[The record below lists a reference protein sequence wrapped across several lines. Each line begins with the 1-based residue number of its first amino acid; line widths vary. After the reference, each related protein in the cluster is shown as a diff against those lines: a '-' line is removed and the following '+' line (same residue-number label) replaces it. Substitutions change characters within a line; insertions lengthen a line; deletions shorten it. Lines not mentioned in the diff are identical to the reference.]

1 MTSSTSNTAGDAR
14 LMPAGPL
21 ARVGI
26 IGGGQLGRM
35 MTKKAK
41 QLGCE
46 VHVLDPYPQS
56 PAGMVATY
64 QTVGRFDDAEKI
76 REVVEA
82 CDVTTYDIEHI
93 DAEILATLEAEGHV
107 IFPRPA
113 LLAIIQDKLLQKEH
127 LIAHDIPTSPFVAVD
142 EPTMADA
149 EAFGFPLV
157 QKARK
162 GGYDGKGVSVIRS
175 KDDIDNI
182 LHCPSIFEKMVDIE
196 MELAVMVAR
205 NAHGEI
211 ATYPVTEMEF
221 DARANLLDLLL
232 VPARISDSLADQARA
247 MAADVVTAF
256 DGVGIFGVEMF
267 LNKAGELLINEVA
280 PRPHNSGHYT
290 LDACAT
296 CQFEQHIR
304 AILGLPLGAT
314 KLWAPATMINLIG
327 EPGSIG
333 AAQIEGMRD
342 ALATPGATVHIYGK
356 NECRPFRKM
365 GHITVV
371 DDSMDAA
378 LEKAAKLRDLVT
390 FHGADKL

>member
-1 MTSSTSNTAGDAR
+1 
-14 LMPAGPL
+14 
-21 ARVGI
+21 
-26 IGGGQLGRM
+26 M

-64 QTVGRFDDAEKI
+64 QTIGRFDDAEKI

-93 DAEILATLEAEGHV
+93 DAAILATLEQEGHV
-107 IFPRPA
+107 IYPTPT
-113 LLAIIQDKLLQKEH
+113 LLAVVQDKLLQKE
-127 LIAHDIPTSPFVAVD
+127 LLVAQDIPTSEFVACD
-142 EPTMADA
+142 EPTIADA
-149 EAFGFPLV
+149 GVFGFPVV

-162 GGYDGKGVSVIRS
+162 GGYDGKGVSVIHS
-175 KDDIDNI
+175 QDDASAL
-182 LHCPSIFEKMVDIE
+182 LHCPSIFEKMVDIK

-205 NAHGEI
+205 NPQGDI
-211 ATYPVTEMEF
+211 VTYPVTEMEF
-221 DARANLLDLLL
+221 DARANLLDFLL
-232 VPARISDSLADQARA
+232 VPARISDEVAEEAQALAAR
-247 MAADVVTAF
+247 VVKAL
-256 DGVGIFGVEMF
+256 DGVGVFGVEMF
-267 LNKAGELLINEVA
+267 LDTSGKLLVNEVA

-304 AILGLPLGAT
+304 AILALPLGSAQ
-314 KLWAPATMINLIG
+314 LWAPATMINLIG
-327 EPGSIG
+327 EPGSTG
-333 AAQIEGMRD
+333 AARIVGLTEAM
-342 ALATPGATVHIYGK
+342 ATPGATVHIYGK

-371 DDSMDAA
+371 DDSMDRA
-378 LEKAAKLRDLVT
+378 LEKAKQLRDVVT

>member
-1 MTSSTSNTAGDAR
+1 MTSPIKEIATDPGAMA
-14 LMPAGPL
+14 AGPL

-56 PAGMVATY
+56 PAGTVATY

-76 REVVEA
+76 REVVES

-93 DAEILATLEAEGHV
+93 DAAILATLEQEGHV
-107 IFPRPA
+107 IYPTPS
-113 LLAIIQDKLLQKEH
+113 LLAVVQDKLLQKE
-127 LIAHDIPTSPFVAVD
+127 LLVAQGIPTSEFVACDV
-142 EPTMADA
+142 PTIADA
-149 EAFGFPLV
+149 GVFGFPVV

-175 KDDIDNI
+175 QDDASSL

-205 NAHGEI
+205 NPQGDI
-211 ATYPVTEMEF
+211 VTYPVTEMEF
-221 DARANLLDLLL
+221 DARANLLDFLL
-232 VPARISDSLADQARA
+232 VPARISDEVAEEARA
-247 MAADVVTAF
+247 LAARVVKAL
-256 DGVGIFGVEMF
+256 DGVGVFGVEMF
-267 LNKAGELLINEVA
+267 LDKSGTLLVNEVA

-304 AILGLPLGAT
+304 AILALPLGSAQ
-314 KLWAPATMINLIG
+314 LWAPATMINLIG
-327 EPGSIG
+327 EPGSTG
-333 AAQIEGMRD
+333 AARIVGLTEAM
-342 ALATPGATVHIYGK
+342 ATPGATVHIYGK

-371 DDSMDAA
+371 DDSMDRA
-378 LEKAAKLRDLVT
+378 LEKAKQLRDVVT

>member
-1 MTSSTSNTAGDAR
+1 MTSPVLNHSGEAGS
-14 LMPAGPL
+14 LPAGPL

-64 QTVGRFDDAEKI
+64 QTVGAFDDPDKI

-93 DAEILATLEAEGHV
+93 DAGVLATLEAEGHT
-107 IFPRPA
+107 IYPA
-113 LLAIIQDKLLQKEH
+113 PGLLAVVQDKLRQKE
-127 LIAHDIPTSPFVAVD
+127 LLVAHEIPTAPFIAVD
-142 EPTMADA
+142 EPTPAEA

-157 QKARK
+157 QKARR
-162 GGYDGKGVSVIRS
+162 GGYDGKGVSVLKS
-175 KDDIDNI
+175 AGSAEI
-182 LHCPSIFEKMVDIE
+182 LPCPSIFEKMVDIE

-205 NAHGEI
+205 NPQGDVV
-211 ATYPVTEMEF
+211 TYPVTEMLF
-221 DARANLLDLLL
+221 DHRANLLDLLL
-232 VPARISDSLADQARA
+232 VPARIDDAVTAEARA
-247 MAADVVTAF
+247 LAARVVEAME
-256 DGVGIFGVEMF
+256 GVGIFGVEMF
-267 LNKAGELLINEVA
+267 LDKSGTLLINEVA

-290 LDACAT
+290 LDACVT

-304 AILGLPLGAT
+304 AILGLPLGASH
-314 KLWAPATMINLIG
+314 LWAPAAMINLIG
-327 EPGSIG
+327 DPGSSG
-333 AAQIEGMRD
+333 PAQIAGLRE
-342 ALATPGATVHIYGK
+342 ALSTPGASVHIYGK
-356 NECRPFRKM
+356 KECRPFRKM

-371 DDSMDAA
+371 DDRNNRA
-378 LEKAAKLRDLVT
+378 LVKAEKLRDIVT
-390 FHGADKL
+390 FHGADSE

>member
-1 MTSSTSNTAGDAR
+1 MTPPDSEFTATPKCV
-14 LMPAGPL
+14 PAGPL

-46 VHVLDPYPQS
+46 VHVMDPYPQS

-64 QTVGRFDDAEKI
+64 QTIGGFNDPQKI

-93 DAEILATLEAEGHV
+93 DAEILATLAAEGHT
-107 IFPRPA
+107 IYPAPA
-113 LLAIIQDKLLQKEH
+113 LLAVVQDKLLQKQLLVEH
-127 LIAHDIPTSPFVAVD
+127 GIPTSPFIAVD
-142 EPTMADA
+142 EPTIADG
-149 EAFGFPLV
+149 EAFGFPFV

-162 GGYDGKGVSVIRS
+162 GGYDGKGVSVLRS
-175 KDDIDNI
+175 AADETNI
-182 LHCPSIFEKMVDIE
+182 LHCPSIFEKMVDIDV
-196 MELAVMVAR
+196 ELAVMVAR
-205 NAHGEI
+205 NPKGDVV
-211 ATYPVTEMEF
+211 TYPVTEMEF
-221 DARANLLDLLL
+221 DERANLLDLLL
-232 VPARISDSLADQARA
+232 VPARISEELANQARA
-247 MAADVVTAF
+247 LAARVVNAL

-267 LNKAGELLINEVA
+267 LDTSGALLINEVA

-290 LDACAT
+290 LDACVT

-304 AILGLPLGAT
+304 AILGLPLGASH
-314 KLWAPATMINLIG
+314 LWAPAAMINLVG
-327 EPGSIG
+327 EPGSRG
-333 AAQIEGMRD
+333 AARIAGLHE

-356 NECRPFRKM
+356 SECRPFRKM

-371 DDSMDAA
+371 DDRDNQA
-378 LEKAAKLRDLVT
+378 LEKAKKLRDIVT

>member
-1 MTSSTSNTAGDAR
+1 MTSPVSITSGDSGS
-14 LMPAGPL
+14 LPAGPL

-64 QTVGRFDDAEKI
+64 QTIGRFDDPEKI

-93 DAEILATLEAEGHV
+93 DAGILATLEQEGHT
-107 IFPRPA
+107 IFPAPA
-113 LLAIIQDKLLQKEH
+113 LLAVVQDKLLQKE
-127 LIAHDIPTSPFVAVD
+127 LLVAHGIPTAPFVAVD
-142 EPTMADA
+142 VPTVAEA

-162 GGYDGKGVSVIRS
+162 GGYDGKGVSVLRS
-175 KDDIDNI
+175 ADDEGAI
-182 LHCPSIFEKMVDIE
+182 LHCPSIFERMVDIDV
-196 MELAVMVAR
+196 ELAVMVAR
-205 NAHGEI
+205 NASGDI
-211 ATYPVTEMEF
+211 ATYPVTEMQF
-221 DARANLLDLLL
+221 DMRANLLDLLL
-232 VPARISDSLADQARA
+232 VPARIPEGVADEARA
-247 MAADVVTAF
+247 LAARVVEAL

-267 LNKAGELLINEVA
+267 LDQGGQLLINEVA

-290 LDACAT
+290 LDACVT
-296 CQFEQHIR
+296 CQFEQHMR
-304 AILGLPLGAT
+304 AILGLPLGST
-314 KLWAPATMINLIG
+314 RLWAPAAMINLVG
-327 EPGSIG
+327 EPDSSGPARIAG
-333 AAQIEGMRD
+333 LPE

-371 DDSMDAA
+371 DDTIDGA
-378 LEKAAKLRDLVT
+378 LETARHLREVVT
-390 FHGADKL
+390 FHGADSI

>member
-1 MTSSTSNTAGDAR
+1 MTSPDSNASPDSDLR
-14 LMPAGPL
+14 PAGPL

-35 MTKKAK
+35 MAKKAK

-56 PAGMVATY
+56 PAGTVATH
-64 QTVGRFDDAEKI
+64 QTVGRFDDPEKI
-76 REVVEA
+76 REVVES

-93 DAEILATLEAEGHV
+93 DARILATLELEGHV
-107 IFPRPA
+107 IFPRPS
-113 LLAIIQDKLLQKEH
+113 LLSIVQDKLLQKVH
-127 LIAHDIPTSPFVAVD
+127 LVTHDIPTSPFVPVD

-149 EAFGFPLV
+149 TAFGFPLV

-175 KDDIDNI
+175 ADDEKAI

-196 MELAVMVAR
+196 VELAVMVAR
-205 NAHGEI
+205 NPQGEI

-221 DARANLLDLLL
+221 DHRANLLDLLL
-232 VPARISDSLADQARA
+232 VPARISDAVSKEAQALAAQ
-247 MAADVVTAF
+247 VVTTL
-256 DGVGIFGVEMF
+256 DGVGVFGVEMF
-267 LNKAGELLINEVA
+267 LDRSGTLLINEVA

-290 LDACAT
+290 LNACVT

-304 AILGLPLGAT
+304 AILGLPLGSPR
-314 KLWAPATMINLIG
+314 LWAPATMINLIG
-327 EPGSIG
+327 EPGSQG
-333 AAQIEGMRD
+333 AAQIQGLEEAM
-342 ALATPGATVHIYGK
+342 ATPGAAVHIYGK

-371 DDSMDAA
+371 DDTMDAA
-378 LEKAAKLRDLVT
+378 LIKAKKLRDLVT